1 MKAIDHLQPQPSL
14 HGGIAMAVSELLRD
28 ARHGS
33 GEDRPATGRYDGRS
47 VHGLGGLS
55 FPEARPEPHRSQ
67 PVPQAVSGGLAR
79 WQIERVLRH
88 IEDGLDGPILLA
100 QLAATVRLSAGYFSR
115 AFKQSFGTPPHAYIM
130 MCRIERAK
138 ILLLTTEVPL
148 CEVALECGLADQ
160 AHLSRLFRRLT
171 GETPFAWRRRRKAG
185 GQDMRAGVLHAVHA
199 SPSNATL

>member
-1 MKAIDHLQPQPSL
+1 MKAIDHLQPQPSVP
-14 HGGIAMAVSELLRD
+14 GGIALAVSDLLRD
-28 ARHGS
+28 ARHGG
-33 GEDRPATGRYDGRS
+33 GEDRPVAGGYDGRS
-47 VHGLGGLS
+47 AHGLDAFQ

-67 PVPQAVSGGLAR
+67 PAPRMVSGGLAR

-88 IEDGLDGPILLA
+88 IEEGLDGPILLA
-100 QLAATVRLSAGYFSR
+100 ELAAAVRLSAGYFSR

-130 MCRIERAK
+130 VCRIERAK
-138 ILLLTTEVPL
+138 TLLLATEVPL

-185 GQDMRAGVLHAVHA
+185 ARGGLPHAAHA
-199 SPSNATL
+199 APFTATL